1 MANRAGFNPDDK
13 ISKTSKSYEAA
24 LAGLMSGVITRS
36 IVQPMDVFKIRYQ
49 LQIESKSSAKY
60 QNLRQSFGS
69 ILKEEGVAAFWKGGI
84 YKPRGQRLKLA
95 KNGPKSTMKLT
106 EINRKFAKKIT

>member
-60 QNLRQSFGS
+60 QNLKQSFGS
-69 ILKEEGVAAFWKGGI
+69 ILTVTPANFI
-84 YKPRGQRLKLA
+84 RSYKVEFLGFDQSA
-95 KNGPKSTMKLT
+95 
-106 EINRKFAKKIT
+106 